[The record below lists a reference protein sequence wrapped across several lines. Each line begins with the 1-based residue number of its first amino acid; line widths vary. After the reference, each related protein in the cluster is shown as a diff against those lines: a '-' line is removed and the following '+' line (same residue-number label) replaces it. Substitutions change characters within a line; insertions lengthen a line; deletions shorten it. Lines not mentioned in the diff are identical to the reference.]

1 MTLSSETVNMKNII
15 SDAIEYARGIF
26 ARDFSGHDF
35 YHTLRVYR
43 IAVKIAE
50 EEQADRDITAL
61 AALLHDVDDA
71 KLSPGT
77 HRSKDNA
84 VAFLSSR
91 GVSRDTISAICAI
104 IDEVSYA
111 DSDSVVPAT
120 IEGKCVQ
127 DADRLDALGA
137 IGIGRAFA
145 YGGSRGRPMH
155 DPDIPPLTEMS
166 REEYQRHN
174 STTVNH
180 FHEKLFRLR
189 DMMNTEAGKAAA
201 ARRESLMREY
211 IDEFLLEWNGE
222 DI

>member
-1 MTLSSETVNMKNII
+1 MMALSVNMKNII

-43 IAVKIAE
+43 IAVEIAE
-50 EEQADRDITAL
+50 RENADRDITAL

-71 KLSPGT
+71 KLSPET
-77 HRSKDNA
+77 HEGKGNA
-84 VAFLSSR
+84 VAFLRSH
-91 GVSRDTISAICAI
+91 GVSRDIISAVCAI
-104 IDEVSYA
+104 IDEVSFA
-111 DSDSVVPAT
+111 GSDSVVPAS

-127 DADRLDALGA
+127 DADRIDALGA

-145 YGGSRGRPMH
+145 YGGSRGRPMR
-155 DPDIPPLTEMS
+155 DPDIPPLLEMS
-166 REEYQRHN
+166 REEYRKHQ
-174 STTVNH
+174 STTINH

-189 DMMNTEAGKAAA
+189 EMMNTESGRAIA
-201 ARRESLMREY
+201 ARRESFMREY
-211 IDEFLLEWNGE
+211 TEEFMLEWNSE